1 MRRFSPAFM
10 PWLVLAATLLLWSGN
25 WIVAR
30 AVRNDIA
37 PGLATAG
44 RLVVVLL
51 ILLPFTFRGLK
62 SKLARLQGKNVLFAI
77 GIFGGGLHLAFQ
89 WLGLHY
95 TTATSATLYLST
107 APIFILL
114 LSRPLLSERIAPRQ
128 WAGVAVSFC
137 GVALIGTQGR
147 IFSGLALV
155 TFNVGD
161 ALALLSMA
169 FWGAYTVLLRMRRD
183 AFDTPEFLTALCA
196 MGLVT
201 LLPWVA
207 YEFVQGPR
215 TSLSLNG
222 TIAVLYS
229 AVGSL
234 LIAGAGWT
242 YVVKRLGAAR
252 AGVTMHL
259 MPGIAAVLSMLFL
272 GEYPSWYHG
281 AGIALILA
289 GVGLSSWRRLRDAM
303 HPREV
308 Q

>member
-1 MRRFSPAFM
+1 MRRTFPATA
-10 PWLVLAATLLLWSGN
+10 WLVLAATLLLWSGN

-30 AVRNDIA
+30 AVRDDIS
-37 PGLATAG
+37 PGFATAG

-51 ILLPFTFRGLK
+51 ILLPFTFRNLLRK
-62 SKLARLQGKNVLFAI
+62 ARTTSPRGRNVLLAI
-77 GIFGGGLHLAFQ
+77 GIFGGGLHLACQ

-114 LSRPLLSERIAPRQ
+114 LSRPLLGERIAPRQ

-147 IFSGLALV
+147 ILSGEALV

-183 AFDTPEFLTALCA
+183 DLDTAEFLAALCG

-207 YEFVQGPR
+207 FDWLRGAQ
-215 TSLSLNG
+215 TTLSLNG
-222 TIAVLYS
+222 VVAVVYS
-229 AVGSL
+229 AIGSL
-234 LIAGAGWT
+234 LLAGAGWT

-252 AGVTMHL
+252 AGITMHL
-259 MPGIAAVLSMLFL
+259 MPGIAALLSMIFL
-272 GEYPSWYHG
+272 GEYPGWYHG
-281 AGIALILA
+281 AGILLILS
-289 GVGLSSWRRLRDAM
+289 GVALSSTSGAKS
-303 HPREV
+303 
-308 Q
+308 